1 MGPANPDGLQS
12 KPDSRRITYR
22 YGDRTSWKRGCQEGN
37 RANYW
42 LDGPLIHAGFS
53 FLLLTC
59 VVLPETGR
67 PFQSSLFLFF
77 PSHPPSRS
85 IHYYSLAF
93 FPSFPSFPSFSFIL
107 LPERAC
113 LISAFSDRPCKTQAS
128 PSLKPFSFH
137 SLFII
142 ASRPIVS
149 VSAVLPHLRLFRL
162 SLLNWS
168 LVSFPFRSPFP
179 LFWSYLVYPP
189 FV

>member
-22 YGDRTSWKRGCQEGN
+22 YGDRTSRKRGCQEGN

-77 PSHPPSRS
+77 PSHPPLPIHPLLFPRFLPFLSLLPFVFLHSSSRTCLPNQCVFGPTLQNS
-85 IHYYSLAF
+85 
-93 FPSFPSFPSFSFIL
+93 SFSFVEAFL
-107 LPERAC
+107 LPLVIYHRFASHRQRLC
-113 LISAFSDRPCKTQAS
+113 SSSSSSTVSTIST
-128 PSLKPFSFH
+128 
-137 SLFII
+137 
-142 ASRPIVS
+142 
-149 VSAVLPHLRLFRL
+149 
-162 SLLNWS
+162 
-168 LVSFPFRSPFP
+168 
-179 LFWSYLVYPP
+179 
-189 FV
+189 